1 MGIAL
6 MFLLALYQMQS
17 AIHSEIIESPNFSDN
32 ALQQAEDIVVANA
45 EDRPGE
51 GELLDTQVNEGTET
65 ELEFRYPISAIGID
79 YAKNS
84 VVLRFQK
91 HPRKPRY
98 KYDPELERKR
108 QSLKDNFMHFG
119 KRQPE
124 QLQLASGPDYY
135 EVPMKRSYSMDRYGR
150 DPKQDFMRFG
160 RASSDFMR
168 FGRAPSDFMRFG
180 RAPSDFMR
188 FGRDPKQDFMRFG
201 RDPKQDFMRF
211 GRDPKQDFM
220 RFGRDPK
227 QDFMRFGR
235 DPKQDFMRFGR
246 PDNFMRF
253 GRSMQVSEDQR
264 DVKQDFVRYG
274 RPDNFMRFGRSTPFE
289 RDGKMDTNFMR
300 FGKSIPAASGEAA
313 TSESNQTKSQDKL
326 EAVGGDSK
334 PMDKALNALFNKQ
347 QQQQGQAQE
356 HGQQQEE
363 PHLKSGEQTES
374 HNNLDE
380 GSVEELYE
388 P

>member
-17 AIHSEIIESPNFSDN
+17 AIHSEIIESPVFNEN
-32 ALQQAEDIVVANA
+32 ALQQPEEVRPVAEGVA
-45 EDRPGE
+45 
-51 GELLDTQVNEGTET
+51 ELLDSEQSEQPEQT

-91 HPRKPRY
+91 HPRKQRY
-98 KYDPELERKR
+98 KYDPDYELKRKSM
-108 QSLKDNFMHFG
+108 QDNFMHFG

-124 QLQLASGPDYY
+124 QLPAATGAGYY
-135 EVPMKRSYSMDRYGR
+135 EAPLKRSAMDRYGR

-160 RASSDFMR
+160 RAP
-168 FGRAPSDFMRFG
+168 A
-180 RAPSDFMR
+180 DFMR

-235 DPKQDFMRFGR
+235 APSDFMRFGRDPKQDFMRFGRADNFMRFGRNLQFHEELRSPKQDFMRFGR

-253 GRSMQVSEDQR
+253 GRSAPSGFE
-264 DVKQDFVRYG
+264 RYG
-274 RPDNFMRFGRSTPFE
+274 KLDA
-289 RDGKMDTNFMR
+289 NFMR
-300 FGKSIPAASGEAA
+300 FGKSLPAGS
-313 TSESNQTKSQDKL
+313 SEVNQTKAQDKL
-326 EAVGGDSK
+326 QAVAGGQQGEHSN
-334 PMDKALNALFNKQ
+334 PVDKALNGLFNKQ
-347 QQQQGQAQE
+347 QEGQEEGQEPQQEQQHQQQS
-356 HGQQQEE
+356 QEE
-363 PHLKSGEQTES
+363 SQLK
-374 HNNLDE
+374 
-380 GSVEELYE
+380 GS
-388 P
+388 

>member
-1 MGIAL
+1 MIYSTPRNYPVCLPSLSPPLAPAMGIAL

-17 AIHSEIIESPNFSDN
+17 AIHSEIIESPVFSDN
-32 ALQQAEDIVVANA
+32 ALQQPEDVLVATNGG
-45 EDRPGE
+45 EDSGQ
-51 GELLDTQVNEGTET
+51 LINEGAEQT

-98 KYDPELERKR
+98 KYDPDLELKRKSV
-108 QSLKDNFMHFG
+108 QDNFMHFG

-124 QLQLASGPDYY
+124 QLPLATGPGYY
-135 EVPMKRSYSMDRYGR
+135 ESPMKRSYSMDRYGR

-160 RASSDFMR
+160 RT
-168 FGRAPSDFMRFG
+168 PSDFMRFG
-180 RAPSDFMR
+180 RASSDFMR

-235 DPKQDFMRFGR
+235 SDNFMRFGRNMQQHEELRSPKQDFMRFGR

-253 GRSMQVSEDQR
+253 GRS
-264 DVKQDFVRYG
+264 
-274 RPDNFMRFGRSTPFE
+274 TPNEFE
-289 RDGKMDTNFMR
+289 RDNKMDSNFMR
-300 FGKSIPAASGEAA
+300 FGKSIPAGSGEAA
-313 TSESNQTKSQDKL
+313 PLESNQTKAQEKL
-326 EAVGGDSK
+326 EAVGADSK
-334 PMDKALNALFNKQ
+334 PGEHSNAVDKALNALFNKEK
-347 QQQQGQAQE
+347 QQGQAQGE
-356 HGQQQEE
+356 QHQEEGQQ
-363 PHLKSGEQTES
+363 KSGEQAES
-374 HNNLDE
+374 Q